1 MIGTPRADCVKVV
14 GVVDVD
20 AFKRDGFVKIEQAV
34 PPEIADAARDLLWR
48 QIGLSPQD
56 PASWTKPVMW
66 AADLTGA
73 GPFGQLARSVR
84 LGEALDQL
92 CGTGAWQPR
101 GSLGN
106 IPVRFPVD
114 PPADD
119 RGWHIDA
126 NTPLPG
132 GQWAVSG
139 RPHTVLVLTLLSAV
153 GPDDA
158 PTRLRV
164 GSHRDVAGVL
174 GPEPLD
180 FIEAGALVD
189 EASRDRPVAHATGR
203 PGDMY
208 VVHPFTA
215 HAADVHRGSTPRFM
229 AQGPVVLA
237 ENLGPA
243 GPSALAS
250 VWDGLPRG

>member
-1 MIGTPRADCVKVV
+1 MVV
-14 GVVDVD
+14 GVVNVD

-34 PPEIADAARDLLWR
+34 PAEIADAARDLLWS
-48 QIGLSPQD
+48 QIGLSAD
-56 PASWTKPVMW
+56 EPASWTVPVVW

-73 GPFGQLARSVR
+73 GPFRELVRSASLA
-84 LGEALDQL
+84 EALDQI
-92 CGTGAWQPR
+92 CGPGGWLPR

-114 PPADD
+114 PPAED

-132 GQWAVSG
+132 DRWAVSG
-139 RPHTVLVLTLLSAV
+139 RPHTLLVLTLLSEV

-158 PTRLRV
+158 PTRIRV
-164 GSHRDVAGVL
+164 GSHHDVAGVL
-174 GPEPLD
+174 GPDPIDFLD
-180 FIEAGALVD
+180 AGSLVD
-189 EASRDRPVAHATGR
+189 EVSQTRPVAHATGR

-215 HAADVHRGSTPRFM
+215 HAADVHRGRTPRFM
-229 AQGPVVLA
+229 SQAPVMLAEALGPQGPAPLA
-237 ENLGPA
+237 C
-243 GPSALAS
+243 
-250 VWDGLPRG
+250 VWDGPAPNQFLA

>member
-1 MIGTPRADCVKVV
+1 MVV
-14 GVVDVD
+14 VVVDVD
-20 AFKRDGFVKIEQAV
+20 AFKRDGFVKVEQAV
-34 PPEIADAARDLLWR
+34 PAEIADAARDLLWT
-48 QIGLSPQD
+48 QIGLSPDD
-56 PASWTKPVMW
+56 PASWATAVVW

-73 GPFGQLARSVR
+73 GPFGQVVNSAPLA
-84 LGEALDQL
+84 GALDQI
-92 CGTGAWQPR
+92 CGTGGWQAR

-114 PPADD
+114 PPAED
-119 RGWHIDA
+119 RGWHVDA

-139 RPHTVLVLTLLSAV
+139 RPHTVLVLTLLSEV

-158 PTRLRV
+158 PTRIRV

-174 GPEPLD
+174 GPEPVD
-180 FIEAGALVD
+180 FVEAGALVD
-189 EASRDRPVAHATGR
+189 QVSRARPVAHAVGQ
-203 PGDMY
+203 PGDMF

-229 AQGPVVLA
+229 SQAPVVLA
-237 ENLGPA
+237 EALSPRGPA
-243 GPSALAS
+243 ALAC
-250 VWDGLPRG
+250 VWDD

>member
-1 MIGTPRADCVKVV
+1 MVV
-14 GVVDVD
+14 VVVDVD
-20 AFKRDGFVKIEQAV
+20 AFKRDGFVKVEQTV
-34 PPEIADAARDLLWR
+34 PAEIADAARDLLWT
-48 QIGLSPQD
+48 QIGLSPDD
-56 PASWTKPVMW
+56 PASWATAVVW

-73 GPFGQLARSVR
+73 GPFGQVVNSAPLA
-84 LGEALDQL
+84 GALDQI
-92 CGTGAWQPR
+92 CGTGGWQAR

-114 PPADD
+114 PPAED

-139 RPHTVLVLTLLSAV
+139 RPHTVLVLTLLSEV

-158 PTRLRV
+158 PTRIRV

-174 GPEPLD
+174 GPEPVD
-180 FIEAGALVD
+180 FVEAGALVD
-189 EASRDRPVAHATGR
+189 QVSRARPVAHAVGQ
-203 PGDMY
+203 PGDMF

-229 AQGPVVLA
+229 SQAPVVLA
-237 ENLGPA
+237 EALSPRGPA
-243 GPSALAS
+243 ALAC
-250 VWDGLPRG
+250 VWDD